1 MLDPILKVTV
11 LLALVALASHQLR
24 RSSAALRHMLWNF
37 AIIAMVLIP
46 VLTAIV
52 PVRLR
57 ILPADAAAIGIVT
70 PRRTAET
77 RTELAASTQSA
88 PTSRRD
94 DSERENAAAEQ
105 TADTT
110 SATAAVSAPIDL
122 ARLLIIAWVLGAA
135 FLLARYTLGWV
146 R

>member
-46 VLTAIV
+46 MLTAIV

-57 ILPADAAAIGIVT
+57 ILPSDAAAFGIVSL
-70 PRRTAET
+70 RTAYVPCS
-77 RTELAASTQSA
+77 ELAASTQAA
-88 PTSRRD
+88 PTSTHD
-94 DSERENAAAEQ
+94 DSERR
-105 TADTT
+105 
-110 SATAAVSAPIDL
+110 VSAASDESEDK
-122 ARLLIIAWVLGAA
+122 
-135 FLLARYTLGWV
+135 
-146 R
+146 